1 MTNQPKPTLTDL
13 LSAVAEFNAAD
24 TVVEQELSQQPFHRR
39 VAYLTKNNERL
50 SLFKSQKGTDLVKA
64 RKAFDSVASMPT
76 FVLLTLDDEDWV
88 LETAWRHVSGEG
100 SGRTCFLRTCPL
112 NPRHGV
118 LESIKVEDRNDFRHH
133 YRRLA
138 DIMREEDPEGCLM
151 LMPFVSAVCS
161 SVAALTHEGFN
172 GYVTFGPGHDGVTS
186 GHGTQLSFPLV
197 GDYMGNA
204 LTHMGKDISQVE
216 LEFVYGA
223 IGYTDLEDLFPHRT
237 KGLLDGQSIR
247 NARQYLTQIRG
258 AAEHIDLAPPP
269 RGVDIMGMV
278 PQGEVII
285 ADSIIMSGLEEVAWL
300 EANITK
306 EKCPDGFV
314 VVEPNG
320 SFLSHICAH
329 CRGVGVPYI
338 ITDTVITGD
347 RWVEAAPGWVV
358 QDNDGTF
365 KPAPYTPSVF
375 ADDFLAGIEFV
386 NNHYRQQH
394 GWLSTF
400 FHQFVSKPMANPQHT
415 AFLGGMFVGWL
426 AKSVLALGAGEAR
439 HSHQLNK
446 NYHVAHA
453 LLPMAILRDGWTH
466 VDNPVSDS
474 FGGMFTRRSYYFAVE
489 RSYLDWGVASKT
501 LDFLAE
507 RVFTTKAQSGW
518 SGGYGGKKW
527 GDSCAAGARLCR
539 AISQFKDAP
548 TEENFNALVVEA
560 NACENAQHNN
570 GFLFNKWLSQ
580 RAFDVGTKGWSLQQD
595 KGSLPATYLMA
606 MQAIEIQYGGK
617 PMPKKAVE
625 FSATTEVGYV
635 WEALFDTDEFHDPK
649 HGWWVEQSKMPE
661 SVRHPI
667 VNLAFSLS
675 EKQGAW
681 WTSRVHSSYTQT
693 APESAKEAWK
703 AFDAE
708 PQPAPGKVML
718 QDFVTSILD
727 PSNFDAYPAVTLPS
741 LPTDVTDIILGMYEK
756 TTPVT
761 TDNLALVYQ
770 AIKENPDHE
779 QKSEWSMM
787 MNKVVGRMAVGELQ
801 EHMDALAL
809 MMNEEE

>member
-24 TVVEQELSQQPFHRR
+24 TVVEQEISQQPFHRR
-39 VAYLTKNNERL
+39 VAYLTKNSERL

-88 LETAWRHVSGEG
+88 LETAWLHVSDGH
-100 SGRTCFLRTCPL
+100 RTCFLRTCPL

-118 LESIKVEDRNDFRHH
+118 LESIKVNDRDDFLRQ

-138 DIMREEDPEGCLM
+138 GIMHEEDPDGCLM
-151 LMPFVSAVCS
+151 LMPFVTAVCS

-172 GYVTFGPGHDGVTS
+172 GYVTFGPGHDGVTA

-197 GDYMGNA
+197 DDYMSNA
-204 LTHMGKDISQVE
+204 LKHMGKDVSQVE

-223 IGYTDLEDLFPHRT
+223 IGNSDMENLLPHRT

-278 PQGEVII
+278 PQGEVIV

-300 EANITK
+300 EENITADT
-306 EKCPDGFV
+306 PDGFV

-320 SFLSHICAH
+320 SLLSHICAH
-329 CRGVGVPYI
+329 CRGVGIPYI
-338 ITDTVITGD
+338 ITDTVATGD
-347 RWVEAAPGWVV
+347 RWVEAAAGWVAR
-358 QDNDGTF
+358 DNDGVF
-365 KPAPYTPSVF
+365 EPAPYTPSVF

-386 NNHYRQQH
+386 NKHYRQQH

-400 FHQFVSKPMANPQHT
+400 FHQFVSTPMANPQHT

-439 HSHQLNK
+439 HSHNLNK

-466 VDNPVSDS
+466 VDNPVSDN
-474 FGGMFTRRSYYFAVE
+474 FRGMFTRRSYYFAVE

-501 LDFLAE
+501 LDFLSE

-539 AISQFKDAP
+539 AISQFKNAP
-548 TEENFNALVVEA
+548 TEQNFSALVVEA

-595 KGSLPATYLMA
+595 KGTLPATYLMA

-617 PMPKKAVE
+617 PMPKEAIE
-625 FSATTEVGYV
+625 FSATTEVGYT
-635 WEALFDTDEFHDPK
+635 WEAVFDSDKFNHPD
-649 HGWWVEQSKMPE
+649 HGWWLQQSKVAPA
-661 SVRHPI
+661 VRHPI

-681 WTSRVHSSYTQT
+681 WTCRVHSSHPKPL
-693 APESAKEAWK
+693 PESVAEALV
-703 AFDAE
+703 E
-708 PQPAPGKVML
+708 EQIAPGKVML
-718 QDFVTSILD
+718 QDFVTTILD
-727 PSNFDAYPAVTLPS
+727 TTAFDAYPAVTLPS
-741 LPTDVTDIILGMYEK
+741 LPDNVTHIIVGMYEK
-756 TTPVT
+756 ETPVT
-761 TDNLALVYQ
+761 TGNLALVYQ
-770 AIKENPDHE
+770 AIKDMPDHE

-801 EHMDALAL
+801 QHMDALAQ